1 MRRAQPIAIAAS
13 FSIAVSAIAIALMIS
28 GCSAVGLGSQAPPV
42 ESTSVEKLEYY
53 QYQVKGYQNSFPHRS
68 ILVLMPTDGRDFS
81 QAGTPDHAPLDGNPA
96 IGISL
101 GQSGQVVQRL
111 YSSPL
116 PEIVQK
122 AIGVSAEEAGM
133 TSMLSP
139 DSTYAAGKP
148 SATDYVLVS
157 TITRGWVIKRRG
169 PDGQYGPVWATSAD
183 FALEV
188 TIYKAP
194 FSVPFWQGT
203 SSSLYNDP
211 PIGSFGLGPEDEA
224 GVYDNP
230 GEVLSV
236 ALTRAVAGIFQHEDF
251 RTLVSQDEIHPR

>member
-1 MRRAQPIAIAAS
+1 VRRAQPIAIAATL
-13 FSIAVSAIAIALMIS
+13 SIAAALVAAALALP
-28 GCSAVGLGSQAPPV
+28 GCSTVGLGSQAPPV
-42 ESTSVEKLEYY
+42 ASTSVEKLEYY

-68 ILVLMPTDGRDFS
+68 ILVLMPADSRDFS

-96 IGISL
+96 VGISL

-116 PEIVQK
+116 PAIIQK

-133 TSMLSP
+133 TSMLNP
-139 DSTYAAGKP
+139 DSAYTPGKP
-148 SATDYVLVS
+148 ATTDYVLVS

-169 PDGQYGPVWATSAD
+169 PDGEYGPVWATSAD
-183 FALEV
+183 FALAITV
-188 TIYKAP
+188 YKAP

-224 GVYDNP
+224 GVYDDP

-236 ALTRAVAGIFQHEDF
+236 ALTRAVAGIFQHEDL
-251 RTLVSQDEIHPR
+251 RTLVSQDEIHHR

>member
-1 MRRAQPIAIAAS
+1 MAA
-13 FSIAVSAIAIALMIS
+13 AVTLVLS
-28 GCSAVGLGSQAPPV
+28 GCAAVGLGSQAPAV
-42 ESTSVEKLEYY
+42 ASTSVEKLEYY

-68 ILVLMPTDGRDFS
+68 ILVLMPTDSRDFS
-81 QAGTPDHAPLDGNPA
+81 QAGTPDHAPLNGDPA

-101 GQSGQVVQRL
+101 GQSGQIVQRL
-111 YSSPL
+111 YSNPL
-116 PEIVQK
+116 PALVQK

-133 TSMLSP
+133 TSRLSN
-139 DSTYAAGKP
+139 DSAYTPGKP
-148 SATDYVLVS
+148 TTADYVLLS

-169 PDGQYGPVWATSAD
+169 PDGEYGPVWATSAD
-183 FALEV
+183 FALTI

-236 ALTRAVAGIFQHEDF
+236 SLTRAVAGIFQHEDL

>member
-1 MRRAQPIAIAAS
+1 M
-13 FSIAVSAIAIALMIS
+13 SALVLS
-28 GCSAVGLGSQAPPV
+28 GCSAVGLGSQQPPIAP
-42 ESTSVEKLEYY
+42 TSVQKLEYY
-53 QYQVKGYQNSFPHRS
+53 QFQVKGYQNSFPHRS
-68 ILVLMPTDGRDFS
+68 ILVLMPVDDRDFS
-81 QAGTPDHAPLDGNPA
+81 QSGTPDHAPLNGNPA

-111 YSSPL
+111 YSDPL
-116 PEIVQK
+116 AAIVQK

-133 TSMLSP
+133 SAKLSS
-139 DSTYAAGKP
+139 DAAYTAGKP
-148 SATDYVLVS
+148 TSTDYVLVS
-157 TITRGWVIKRRG
+157 TISRGWVIKRRG
-169 PDGQYGPVWATSAD
+169 PDGEYGPVWATSAN
-183 FALEV
+183 FALQI

-203 SSSLYNDP
+203 TGSTYNDP

-236 ALTRAVAGIFQHEDF
+236 ALTRAVAGIFQHEDL

>member
-1 MRRAQPIAIAAS
+1 MRRTHPIAFAANLSIAAVAA
-13 FSIAVSAIAIALMIS
+13 AVMLVLS
-28 GCSAVGLGSQAPPV
+28 GCTAVGLESQAPAV
-42 ESTSVEKLEYY
+42 ASTSVEKLEYY

-68 ILVLMPTDGRDFS
+68 ILVLIPTDSRDFS

-101 GQSGQVVQRL
+101 GQSGQIVQRL
-111 YSSPL
+111 YSNPL
-116 PEIVQK
+116 PALVQK

-133 TSMLSP
+133 TSRLSN
-139 DSTYAAGKP
+139 DSAYTPGKP
-148 SATDYVLVS
+148 TTADYVLLS

-169 PDGQYGPVWATSAD
+169 PDGEYGPVWATSAD
-183 FALEV
+183 FALEI

-236 ALTRAVAGIFQHEDF
+236 ALTRAVAGIFQHEDL
-251 RTLVSQDEIHPR
+251 RTLISQDEIHPR